1 MLPREGRATLSL
13 QSEYL
18 IFCMR
23 RGTGDVARLISIL
36 AAGVL
41 SLLAAGC
48 ASSSIQQQQSTAYA
62 EQLPRPARVVIY
74 DFAGS
79 ARDVPPDSVIV
90 PYYREPD
97 VPQTREEAELGRRL
111 ARLVTDNLVRE
122 LNRSGIFALPADA
135 APVLHVGDAIVRGE
149 FVTVNEGNRLARVL
163 VGFGV
168 GSAELQTLVE
178 AYAVTANGLRPLGS
192 AQIES
197 AGGRMPG
204 MLLPVG
210 MGAAAGRAATSAAV
224 SGGMNLAQEAGPESI
239 EAAARRTAGRIAELI
254 VDAYRTRGWL

>member
-1 MLPREGRATLSL
+1 MR
-13 QSEYL
+13 L
-18 IFCMR
+18 IFR
-23 RGTGDVARLISIL
+23 L
-36 AAGVL
+36 AAGAL
-41 SLLAAGC
+41 ALLAAGC
-48 ASSSIQQQQSTAYA
+48 ASSSIQQRQSTAYA

-79 ARDVPPDSVIV
+79 AREVPPDSVIV

-97 VPQTREEAELGRRL
+97 VPQTREESELGRRL

-122 LNRSGIFALPADA
+122 LNRSGIFALSADA

-149 FVTVNEGNRLARVL
+149 FVTVNQGNRLARVL

-204 MLLPVG
+204 MLVPVG

-239 EAAARRTAGRIAELI
+239 EGAARRTASRIAALI
-254 VDAYRTRGWL
+254 VDAYRKRGWM